1 MSTFQRMVVIPQ
13 EEYLSLKSMQNV
25 HDPLARHFHNLE
37 KRYNEAEKEGDD
49 YRQMIMQSNTL
60 NEMKQVKDQMRNSL
74 AVSTP
79 KPYLNR
85 ANALFQNL
93 ESFLKFNEKGEIYS
107 EGGNLIPGSRLED
120 LIQHAVRDR
129 RRNITPK
136 GWSDFLNILRDH
148 NVPKSILNHDTLNEM
163 EDYAAM
169 HVAPPPSGVKRKRPT
184 SPSNK
189 FASFMPLTAA
199 KVKSEPSKQRSPSFI
214 PIAITRGRRKP
225 RADFNTDI
233 KFLRNFKN
241 E

>member
-13 EEYLSLKSMQNV
+13 EEYLSLKSMQNI
-25 HDPLARHFHNLE
+25 HDPLAQHFHNLQ
-37 KRYNEAEKEGDD
+37 KNYNEAEKESDD

-107 EGGNLIPGSRLED
+107 EGGNLISGSRLED

-136 GWSDFLNILRDH
+136 GWPEFLNILRDH

-163 EDYAAM
+163 EDYTAM
-169 HVAPPPSGVKRKRPT
+169 HSVSPGVKPKSSV
-184 SPSNK
+184 SPSK
-189 FASFMPLTAA
+189 RFASFVPLTSA
-199 KVKSEPSKQRSPSFI
+199 KVKREPSKQTSPSLL
-214 PIAITRGRRKP
+214 PMPAKRTRKHTARP
-225 RADFNTDI
+225 EFDTNI
-233 KFLRNFKN
+233 HFLRNFKN
-241 E
+241 G